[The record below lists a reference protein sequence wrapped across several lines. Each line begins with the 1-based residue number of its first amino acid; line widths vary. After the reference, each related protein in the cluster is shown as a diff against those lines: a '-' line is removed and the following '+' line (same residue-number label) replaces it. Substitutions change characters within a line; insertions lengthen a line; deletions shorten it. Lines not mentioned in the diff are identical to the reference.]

1 MYIKSKLG
9 ILVDHLSTL
18 KKMYPEDADFYD
30 LRTKQIH
37 KKFINYCDDLRSHR
51 IKIETLE

>member
-18 KKMYPEDADFYD
+18 KKMYPEDADLYD
-30 LRTKQIH
+30 RRTKQIH